1 MIAQKLPPRTREQKS
16 PVKND
21 RAEVATKDER
31 AEVAEDD
38 ENAVTGAVKIQSTQ
52 VKGME
57 SKVLKSKVWSLV
69 MFLPKL

>member
-21 RAEVATKDER
+21 RAEVATKDES
-31 AEVAEDD
+31 
-38 ENAVTGAVKIQSTQ
+38 AVKIQSTQ